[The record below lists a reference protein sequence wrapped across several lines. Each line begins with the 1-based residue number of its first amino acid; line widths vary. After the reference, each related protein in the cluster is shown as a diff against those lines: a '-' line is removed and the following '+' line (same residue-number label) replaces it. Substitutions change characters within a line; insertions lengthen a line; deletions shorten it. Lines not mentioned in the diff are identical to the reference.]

1 MRGAS
6 RRDAS
11 RSIRGPQHRSIGAHK
26 KPLQPRFRHRHRT
39 LGNASGSRRSIFR
52 TKHHVPKWHRGWY
65 MSDLTDEILRAFLPR
80 VSWCDRLH
88 RHGHLCRQRRR
99 GARIRLLPGPSGR
112 HRCDDFSTRNAEH
125 SRLERT
131 RLSDLRSG
139 CRAVHSQSRLQP
151 HQSGLAGVHRRIA
164 AHAARRAARSIR
176 WTAQRQP
183 SCAGVVGPRRNTFD
197 PQPLMRCAGGGSHCC
212 SRRRSWAGYSSRG
225 TPFAQRW
232 WAKRSR
238 RSPTISSASSND
250 LCSMCARTNRRCT
263 PRSRCLRIH
272 GRWRCV

>member
-1 MRGAS
+1 MPP
-6 RRDAS
+6 RRETPS
-11 RSIRGPQHRSIGAHK
+11 GPQHRSIGAHK
-26 KPLQPRFRHRHRT
+26 RPLQPQFRHRHRT
-39 LGNASGSRRSIFR
+39 LGNASRSRGSIFR

-88 RHGHLCRQRRR
+88 RHGHFCRQRRR
-99 GARIRLLPGPSGR
+99 SARIRLLPGPSGR

-164 AHAARRAARSIR
+164 AHAARRAAGSIQSDR
-176 WTAQRQP
+176 TA
-183 SCAGVVGPRRNTFD
+183 SAFVRRCRRTASQHLR
-197 PQPLMRCAGGGSHCC
+197 PTPLMRCAGGGSHCC
-212 SRRRSWAGYSSRG
+212 SRRRSWVG
-225 TPFAQRW
+225 
-232 WAKRSR
+232 
-238 RSPTISSASSND
+238 
-250 LCSMCARTNRRCT
+250 
-263 PRSRCLRIH
+263 
-272 GRWRCV
+272 